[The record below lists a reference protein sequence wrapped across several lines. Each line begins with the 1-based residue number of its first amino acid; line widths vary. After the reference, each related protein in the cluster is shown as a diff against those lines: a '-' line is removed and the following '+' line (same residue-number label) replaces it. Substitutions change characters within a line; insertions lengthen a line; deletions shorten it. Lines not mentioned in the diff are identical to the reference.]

1 MRIFKGSRY
10 TIKVL
15 LTKCNNPEI
24 EDVKIS
30 FHTTNPSRYVMVDK
44 GIVVTG
50 NVAEVTISPTLFNSL
65 EDGLLIYTVYGV
77 KDGIA
82 FMGERQSNYYL
93 KSNIYTPEED
103 DSCNHKLQNRVI
115 NLYPADFIE
124 DITITPS
131 EGYDGI
137 SQVKIYSNPSLVQSY
152 ALYQTLDSLLTNSE
166 NLSVD
171 IEYNYMPDNSNSLAG
186 LFDTFEPAREVI
198 CNLDIFPE
206 DIIKCVYIKLSQ
218 QYITSISN
226 MYTGNDS
233 LGVLTFEAPAK
244 YIEDCE
250 NAFKGFAYLQY
261 LYLPNLGDSFKTPQT
276 LDLTGTKIHQDN
288 FRILAKGLYDFKS
301 GSNKYGVS
309 TSYVRGVEEYYH
321 QLFEERGWQCID

>member
-30 FHTTNPSRYVMVDK
+30 FHTTSPSKYVMVDK

-77 KDGIA
+77 KDGIS

-93 KSNIYTPEED
+93 KSNIYTPEQD
-103 DSCNHKLQNRVI
+103 DPCDHKLQDKYI
-115 NLYPADFIE
+115 TLYPADFTE
-124 DITITPS
+124 DIIITPS
-131 EGYDGI
+131 EGYDGL
-137 SQVKIYSNPSLVQSY
+137 SQVKIDSNPLFVQSY
-152 ALYQTLDSLLTNSE
+152 ALYQTLDLIQANSE
-166 NLSVD
+166 TLCVE
-171 IEYNYMPDNSNSLAG
+171 IELDYMPENSNSLAG
-186 LFDTFEPAREVI
+186 VFDTFEPARNVI
-198 CNLDIFPE
+198 CNLDIYPE
-206 DIIKCVYIKLSQ
+206 DIIKCVYMRLTQ
-218 QYITSISN
+218 QYISSISN
-226 MYTGNDS
+226 MYTGEDS

-276 LDLTGTKIHQDN
+276 LDLTGTKINQDN

-301 GSNKYGVS
+301 SSNKYGVS
-309 TSYVRGVEEYYH
+309 TSYVKGVDEYYH
-321 QLFEERGWQCID
+321 PLFEERGWECI